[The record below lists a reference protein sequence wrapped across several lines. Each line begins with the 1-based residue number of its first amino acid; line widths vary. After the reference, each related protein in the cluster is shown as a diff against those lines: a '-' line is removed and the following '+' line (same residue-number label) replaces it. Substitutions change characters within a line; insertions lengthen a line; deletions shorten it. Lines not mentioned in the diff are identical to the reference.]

1 MLESKYGK
9 LINSK
14 PFIDDK
20 GIINNKQQ
28 KRIKQIADITDE
40 EGLKRAYEAT
50 GGLYQQYN
58 KLFIAGTKDFPQD
71 QIDDLKLPLDDT
83 LNKTT

>member
-40 EGLKRAYEAT
+40 EGLKNEHMK
-50 GGLYQQYN
+50 QQVVYISIIISFLSQAQRTSH
-58 KLFIAGTKDFPQD
+58 KTK
-71 QIDDLKLPLDDT
+71 
-83 LNKTT
+83 